1 MTRCEVTIVHI
12 DDEPSMLSALR
23 RSLTRSWPASD
34 GILRLHSCVSPS
46 VALDTLLVDPVD
58 VVISDYR
65 MPEMDGV
72 ELLRRVRERQPHAGR
87 VLLSGTAERSFLR
100 SAVNHAAVA
109 RVLRKPWRDDDLLEA
124 VRHCVQLRRLQM
136 ENAQLSDQV
145 SAQRRQLSQQEGSLR
160 HYRELHSAGAA
171 LSFPADQPDPEL
183 S

>member
-1 MTRCEVTIVHI
+1 MHTANGF
-12 DDEPSMLSALR
+12 PASA
-23 RSLTRSWPASD
+23 RSLIVASLFLVLTALAEPAFAA
-34 GILRLHSCVSPS
+34 RQ
-46 VALDTLLVDPVD
+46 ALVMGNNAYPGN
-58 VVISDYR
+58 
-65 MPEMDGV
+65 E
-72 ELLRRVRERQPHAGR
+72 
-87 VLLSGTAERSFLR
+87 LR

-145 SAQRRQLSQQEGSLR
+145 SAQRRQPSQQEGSLR

-171 LSFPADQPDPEL
+171 LSFPSDHPDQEL